1 MDNYGKILAVTPV
14 SYFECAPGGTKLRSD
29 RDAVELIGE
38 ALGQGAGLVLVPVE
52 CLEDEFFQLRT
63 GIAGAILQKFAT
75 YRMRL
80 AIIGDISRYVED
92 SSALRDFVYES
103 NRGDQVWF
111 VKDRAELESRIK

>member
-1 MDNYGKILAVTPV
+1 M
-14 SYFECAPGGTKLRSD
+14 
-29 RDAVELIGE
+29 
-38 ALGQGAGLVLVPVE
+38 VLVPVE